1 MTTFSPTP
9 DRVPVDAEQLVQAG
23 IRGFDASWRVVTDT
37 PEKME
42 ELGGVV
48 VRVTRIGGVGLPG
61 FYDRARVDIDVFA
74 SSRGAAST
82 VCRTIAAKLPT
93 LRGKTGGAAVI
104 TDVQQ
109 ELGVSWRP
117 YSNSS
122 LRRFGFT
129 AVVSFHS

>member
-23 IRGFDASWRVVTDT
+23 IRGFDTSWRVVTDT
-37 PEKME
+37 PAEMS
-42 ELGGVV
+42 GVV
-48 VRVTRIGGVGLPG
+48 VQVTRIGGVGLPG
-61 FYDRARVDIDVFA
+61 FYDRARVDVDVFA
-74 SSRGAAST
+74 SSRGTAST

-93 LRGKTGGAAVI
+93 LRGKIGGAAVI
-104 TDVQQ
+104 VDVQQ
-109 ELGVSWRP
+109 ESGVSWRP
-117 YSNSS
+117 YSNQA